1 MAIDW
6 SCRYFLKSAAL
17 NKVWCRIMGHYVD
30 WTSHIPEL
38 AKMDSEDQLQL
49 MLARSIPCVWMLVGQ
64 RSMSKNNHGISLSGG
79 AYFPTDEEEQ
89 KQIDKE
95 ILPFLKK
102 VCTWVKEEY
111 MEPAKAMD
119 LSETEYAILRVLC
132 FFVPVAKLSPKGKD
146 IVRRARHF
154 YRNVLI
160 QHLRSKY
167 PGQEDFCMSRLAELL
182 CFLPIMEIAGRM
194 EDDELSF
201 MTLFN
206 VADMQGT
213 LTYEVHVRKSQ

>member
-1 MAIDW
+1 
-6 SCRYFLKSAAL
+6 
-17 NKVWCRIMGHYVD
+17 
-30 WTSHIPEL
+30 
-38 AKMDSEDQLQL
+38 
-49 MLARSIPCVWMLVGQ
+49 
-64 RSMSKNNHGISLSGG
+64 
-79 AYFPTDEEEQ
+79 
-89 KQIDKE
+89 
-95 ILPFLKK
+95 
-102 VCTWVKEEY
+102 
-111 MEPAKAMD
+111 MEPAKALE

-132 FFVPVAKLSPKGKD
+132 FFVPGLSIFPQVNPLSISFLVAKLSPKGKE
-146 IVRRARHF
+146 IVRCARHF

-167 PGQEDFCMSRLAELL
+167 PGQEEFVMSRLAELL

-206 VADMQGT
+206 VANMQGT